1 MAHTLKPHDA
11 VRCTSREQYAR
22 IIELAKKAG
31 LPVNPDLSADY
42 LTRYPVIAY
51 CKDGS
56 CDIDG
61 WMDGYGLNILP
72 ESEFIAHMFGV
83 TDSPKADNRIA
94 QLEARVA
101 ELEAKAKPAADKT
114 KGPKPYR
121 FEPGDFDVE
130 GFGCVGRGCLGVG
143 NHGEYLYVWEHYCV
157 QVIPHPNGGTAL
169 KFYRK

>member
-1 MAHTLKPHDA
+1 MAHTLKQYDA
-11 VRCTSREQYAR
+11 VHCTSKEQYAR

-31 LPVNPDLSADY
+31 MPVAPTFCDDHF
-42 LTRYPVIAY
+42 TQYPFIGY
-51 CKDGS
+51 HCN
-56 CDIDG
+56 IDG
-61 WMDGYGLNILP
+61 WMDGDDLNVLP
-72 ESEFIAHMFGV
+72 EFEFIARMFGM
-83 TDSPKADNRIA
+83 TDSPKADERIA

-101 ELEAKAKPAADKT
+101 ELEAKAKPASET
-114 KGPKPYR
+114 PEEPKPYR
-121 FEPGDFDVE
+121 FEPRDFDVE

>member
-1 MAHTLKPHDA
+1 MAHTLKEYDA
-11 VRCTSREQYAR
+11 VHCTSQEQYAR

-31 LPVNPDLSADY
+31 MPVYPGLSADD
-42 LTRYPVIAY
+42 LTRYPFIAY
-51 CKDGS
+51 CKDG
-56 CDIDG
+56 DIEGWTDG
-61 WMDGYGLNILP
+61 DDLNVLP
-72 ESEFIAHMFGV
+72 ESEFIARMFGA
-83 TDSPKADNRIA
+83 TDSHKADDRIA

-101 ELEAKAKPAADKT
+101 ELEAKAKPASET
-114 KGPKPYR
+114 PEEPKPYR